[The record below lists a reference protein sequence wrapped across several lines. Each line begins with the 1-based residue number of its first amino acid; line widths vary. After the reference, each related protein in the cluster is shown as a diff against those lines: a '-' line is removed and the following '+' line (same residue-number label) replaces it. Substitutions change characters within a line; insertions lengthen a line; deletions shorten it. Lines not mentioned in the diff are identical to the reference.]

1 MNEIEN
7 NIINISLNED
17 ENKAGIN
24 IFFCSKEK
32 THFFSDLKF
41 LLSQS
46 EKKFAIKGEFGIDS
60 IADEVCHYLGIA
72 TKNHEEID
80 NKEIKNIII
89 FHHDWDDISNI
100 LKIFIEKIDSN
111 LSNDEYPFFVF
122 LKKKKFF
129 WF

>member
-32 THFFSDLKF
+32 TQFFSDLKF

-46 EKKFAIKGEFGIDS
+46 EKNWQLKGNLVLIQLQMKY
-60 IADEVCHYLGIA
+60 V
-72 TKNHEEID
+72 
-80 NKEIKNIII
+80 II
-89 FHHDWDDISNI
+89 
-100 LKIFIEKIDSN
+100 
-111 LSNDEYPFFVF
+111 
-122 LKKKKFF
+122 
-129 WF
+129 